1 MGILIKV
8 SNYLEA
14 LSNTSVVV
22 CDKTG
27 TLTEGVF
34 KVQKIE
40 PKDISREDLLEYAA
54 MAESFSNHP
63 ILDNKRVTDVEE
75 TPGMGVI
82 AKIDGKTLVIGND
95 KLLKREGIK
104 FTKVSDKGTVIYVA
118 IDNSYKGMIVIADKI
133 KDGTHLAIRN
143 LRGNGVKKVI
153 MLTGDRED
161 ISSEISK
168 ELELDEYYAE
178 LLPQDKVKIVSQL
191 IENCDTSGG
200 VLFVGD
206 GINDAPVLALTNVG
220 VAMGGLGSDA
230 AIAAASVVIMSDEIS
245 KIVDAIKL
253 SRKTMMIVRENIN
266 FTFFVKILV
275 LVLSALGI
283 ATMWS
288 AVFADVGVS
297 ILAIL
302 NALRLLSF
310 GSKK

>member
-1 MGILIKV
+1 
-8 SNYLEA
+8 
-14 LSNTSVVV
+14 
-22 CDKTG
+22 
-27 TLTEGVF
+27 
-34 KVQKIE
+34 
-40 PKDISREDLLEYAA
+40 
-54 MAESFSNHP
+54 
-63 ILDNKRVTDVEE
+63 
-75 TPGMGVI
+75 
-82 AKIDGKTLVIGND
+82 
-95 KLLKREGIK
+95 
-104 FTKVSDKGTVIYVA
+104 
-118 IDNSYKGMIVIADKI
+118 MIVIADKI

-161 ISSEISK
+161 ISREISK